1 MQLKYVRHSTIGFVL
16 WPKTDALWHSHVGD
30 LLRRKDGGRIIS
42 AGFCTVSD
50 GAVHCYGRSESLDIG
65 GAPDDAKALASQLGI
80 KAA

>member
-1 MQLKYVRHSTIGFVL
+1 MQLKYVRHSTIGFVI

-42 AGFCTVSD
+42 AGFCSLEGGT
-50 GAVHCYGRSESLDIG
+50 ARCYGRSESLGVG
-65 GAPDDAKALASQLGI
+65 GLPDDAKALAAQLGI